1 MKNSVKLKKGVSN
14 IGDIKIHGRSQDF
27 STGTVY
33 ILMMK
38 DTLSFSVQYVCVSVV
53 ICRIKNI
60 TLS

>member
-1 MKNSVKLKKGVSN
+1 
-14 IGDIKIHGRSQDF
+14 
-27 STGTVY
+27 VY